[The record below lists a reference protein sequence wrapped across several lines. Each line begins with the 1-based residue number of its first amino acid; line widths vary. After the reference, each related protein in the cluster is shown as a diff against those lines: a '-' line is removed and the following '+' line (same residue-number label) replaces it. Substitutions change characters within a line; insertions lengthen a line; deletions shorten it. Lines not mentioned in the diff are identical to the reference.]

1 MNLNEKEKL
10 EIASIT
16 KSMTCYLVITIA
28 DRFCIDLRKERLIV
42 SERASR
48 MQGTSAKL
56 AYSDVLSIYDALHA
70 LMLPSGND
78 AAIALGEWGGKQ
90 IRKYSSLLRRMK
102 MTKEEESEKSSNCI
116 KSFTVKRKSHLK
128 LFVHHMNRVAKYLGL
143 TCTHFVNTHGLMNEK
158 AYSCSQNISLL
169 TYHAMRNAIFR
180 DIVARQNYRCKIF
193 NRTFSH
199 SKEVTWENTNKLLC
213 I

>member
-1 MNLNEKEKL
+1 M

-16 KSMTCYLVITIA
+16 KSMTCYLVLTIA
-28 DRFCIDLRKERLIV
+28 DRFCIDLRKEKLIV

-102 MTKEEESEKSSNCI
+102 LTKEEESEKSSNFI
-116 KSFTVKRKSHLK
+116 NSFTAKRKSHLK
-128 LFVHHMNRVAKYLGL
+128 LFVHHMNKLSKYLGL
-143 TCTHFVNTHGLMNEK
+143 TCTHFVNTHGLMN
-158 AYSCSQNISLL
+158 
-169 TYHAMRNAIFR
+169 
-180 DIVARQNYRCKIF
+180 
-193 NRTFSH
+193 
-199 SKEVTWENTNKLLC
+199 
-213 I
+213 